1 MMSKLQRKLRSR
13 TGASML
19 LALVFLLFCSFIGGS
34 VLVSATANA
43 YRVAQV
49 AEQQDFLNQRSAALL
64 LGDRLQLDD
73 GKQLRLTVVNANRS
87 VQQIEVGD
95 GGVVTPVGDPQTELV
110 ISFQLMTNVTTLT
123 EMQHLMLENTIWRY
137 LQQNLQ
143 TEKTYKVKLIGFG
156 SDFTNLDGFW
166 SSAPGVRVLSS
177 SGNTSKVQLAD
188 SDAKIEGTMEVSGS
202 WNATQKPGTQLALPS
217 YSAYYSSGK
226 GEELYDFHVDFGEL
240 SQLRL
245 TMNAFSGT
253 SDPITLTNTTD
264 GYMPNDESESTKVD
278 MRITTVS
285 TTTSISWDD
294 PKVEKGGAEA

>member
-95 GGVVTPVGDPQTELV
+95 GGVVKPVGDPQTELV

-143 TEKTYKVKLIGFG
+143 TEKTYKVKLIGFS

-188 SDAKIEGTMEVSGS
+188 SDAKIEGIMEVSGS
-202 WNATQKPGTQLALPS
+202 WNATKKPGTLLELPS

-253 SDPITLTNTTD
+253 SDPITLTNTMD

-278 MRITTVS
+278 MSVTTVS